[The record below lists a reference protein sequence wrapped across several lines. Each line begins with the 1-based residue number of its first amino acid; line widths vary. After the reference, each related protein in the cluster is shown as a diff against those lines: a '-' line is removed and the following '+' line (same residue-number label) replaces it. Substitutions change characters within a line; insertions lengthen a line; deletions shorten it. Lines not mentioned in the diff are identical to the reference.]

1 MSWAAQG
8 GGTRWTPLV
17 GPRPNPI
24 PKSQLWGPFEPP
36 LCCFASPAQPHVA
49 GEGVLAL
56 AQLAA
61 GCRSADPALLSA
73 PGRARHPQQIFH
85 FTQKAEIKE
94 VRIYLKRLF
103 LA

>member
-1 MSWAAQG
+1 MDPPG
-8 GGTRWTPLV
+8 GSQAESYPQ
-17 GPRPNPI
+17 I
-24 PKSQLWGPFEPP
+24 PALGSFLSPP

-73 PGRARHPQQIFH
+73 PGRARHPQRIFH
-85 FTQKAEIKE
+85 LTQKAEIKE